1 MCNKGEIMKNKINKK
16 NIVPFTWGIDWID
29 NAVVD
34 TDDDNP
40 LGEMQFKIGEKD
52 ETPPCYVDEWYA
64 DLDLA
69 SYENSNMSKS
79 EYAEILKKASLKYI
93 DWLFDELGKKE
104 FNQLMS
110 ELNVNQLAR

>member
-1 MCNKGEIMKNKINKK
+1 MKNKTNKK

-34 TDDDNP
+34 SDDDNP
-40 LGEMQFKIGEKD
+40 LSDNIRFKIGEKE
-52 ETPPCYVDEWYA
+52 ETPPLYVDEWYA

-110 ELNVNQLAR
+110 ELNVNQPTR

>member
-1 MCNKGEIMKNKINKK
+1 MKNKNNKK

-34 TDDDNP
+34 SDDDNP
-40 LGEMQFKIGEKD
+40 LSDNIRFKIGEKD
-52 ETPPCYVDEWYA
+52 ETPPLYVDWWYA

-79 EYAEILKKASLKYI
+79 EYAEILKKANSKYI

-110 ELNVNQLAR
+110 ELNINQLTR